1 MFLIRY
7 KRLTKYHR
15 YRQLPQS
22 TTQPVLLQGTG
33 NGLTVNTMRSL
44 NHIAAAYRHAT
55 IAHMHMVMDL
65 IETNTAEDHL
75 LLQCIG
81 LRTLLSSSK
90 SDEISNCFVEMSC
103 VPNDRSCA
111 VGLVPLLFL
120 VAIET
125 SDRNEHEVAVERL
138 QHIVNTACLG
148 NVATALK
155 LLQAQRQIKSENW
168 RQLLRNL
175 GWDIIIA

>member
-1 MFLIRY
+1 MLLT
-7 KRLTKYHR
+7 RLKALTRDYR

-22 TTQPVLLQGTG
+22 TPQPILLQGAR
-33 NGLTVNTMRSL
+33 NGLTVDTMKSL
-44 NHIAAAYRHAT
+44 NHVAAAYRSAT
-55 IAHMHMVMDL
+55 IAHMHMVLDL
-65 IETNTAEDHL
+65 IETNTSEDRL

-81 LRTLLSSSK
+81 LRTLLGSSK
-90 SDEISNCFVEMSC
+90 EDEVSQCLVEICS
-103 VPNDRSCA
+103 VPHDRPCA

-125 SDRNEHEVAVERL
+125 SDGNEHETAVERL
-138 QHIVNTACLG
+138 QYIVNTACLG

-155 LLQAQRQIKSENW
+155 LLQAQRQIKPENW
-168 RQLLRNL
+168 RQLLRSL